1 MRSLF
6 LCVCVLLLLAFATA
20 PLMAQDTGAITGT
33 VKDTTG
39 ANIPGADV
47 KITGSAGGISRATTT
62 NGDGDYLAAGLPGG
76 TYDLSISA
84 KGFKTFEAKGVVLR
98 VGQKARLD
106 ASLAIGNVSTE
117 VVVQGENLAQVETQ
131 SSDLSGVV
139 TGKQVTQL
147 ELNGRNYTQLIQ
159 LTPGATNQSG
169 ADEPG
174 VGLATVAY
182 SVNGGRTEY
191 NNFEVD
197 GGSNLDDGSNTTLI
211 TYPSLDAI
219 AEFKVLTSNYGA
231 QYGRNGSGTVEV
243 ETKSGTKSFHGD
255 AYEFVRN
262 DDFNARNFF
271 LPSVPKYKK
280 NDYGYTIGGPVYIPG
295 HYNQDKSKTF
305 FFFSEEWRKDIVPG
319 INFNVPVPTIAERGC
334 TDASCSAIGNFGNF
348 NDLCPGADCPVDP
361 TTGNPFPG
369 NMVPIDPNAKPLL
382 AMFPLPNSGPNLF
395 VAAPSQ
401 PTNWREEL
409 FRIDHNINNNLHATF
424 RYIHDSWN
432 SINAAPLWTNGAS
445 YPTIQDQYSQPST
458 GLIARLTAVVNPT
471 LLNEFVFSYDTN
483 HIVFQNQGAWQRP
496 AGYNVGLFQNGFGG
510 GKLPGIALNGGS
522 FNGIAQDAG
531 YVPNGPVN
539 SNPVYTYRDN
549 LSKIWGKHN
558 VQFGAYFV
566 ASQKNELP
574 QFEPSVNGFFTFD
587 TSSSVTTGDAFADLL
602 TGRISSFAQA
612 SAQPKYY
619 LRHKMLEPYVQ
630 DDWRIT
636 PRLTLNLGMR
646 FSLYGTARDNKQQ
659 AFNFDPTAYNPA
671 TAPVI
676 DKDGSITGNVG
687 ALIPGVG
694 NPFDGIVQCGGKGG
708 TIGIPSSLLAIF
720 PAASTAAKS
729 DPGCMSGHLFNPAP
743 RIGFAWDPWGDGK
756 TAIRG
761 GYGIFWEYTNG
772 NEAVATSL
780 EGSPPLALTPT
791 ETNIV
796 GYASLA
802 AAAGAQPTFPL
813 TVVSIPQKAQ
823 FPYVQQ
829 WHFDVQHEFARNTVA
844 VISYVGSKG
853 THLGRRRD
861 LNQLFPTPLSQNPYK
876 PGEPFDGGATID
888 PTTGNTVPVH
898 DDCATGMTPSG
909 LVIPGAAAF
918 NASGLPTPGTPGL
931 NLYAACGN
939 NIDGFRPF
947 LGYGD
952 IRRQENAASSIYHA
966 MQASVR
972 KTVGALQLSLA
983 YTWSHS
989 IDDSSS
995 GGDGGFVNSYDFRI
1009 NRASSNFDQRHV
1021 VALSYVYDLPFFTH
1035 PGAFHTWLGGWTWS
1049 GITTVQTG
1057 APFTVTNGGAAVTPS
1072 DNAGV
1077 ANGTGFGS
1085 YPDLVGNPF
1094 AGVGSAGNPG
1104 FGPFFGN
1111 PAAFV
1116 APRGLTFGDAGRNIL
1131 RNPRQTNFDMALFK
1145 HFPVHESMSF
1155 EFRAEAF
1162 NVFNHTEFGY
1172 IGGGGGSA
1180 ANNSGLNAFS
1190 NSSGCY
1196 GGSNNSAGDFSCIS
1210 PNALSP
1216 GNLAFL
1222 QPNAAHNARI
1232 LQLALKFI
1240 F

>member
-1 MRSLF
+1 MKSLF
-6 LCVCVLLLLAFATA
+6 VCAFLILVIALAASPLL
-20 PLMAQDTGAITGT
+20 AQDTGSITGT
-33 VKDTTG
+33 VKDTSG
-39 ANIPGADV
+39 AIVPGADV
-47 KITGSAGGISRATTT
+47 KVTGSAGGILRSTTT

-76 TYDLSISA
+76 TYDVAITA
-84 KGFKTFEAKGVVLR
+84 KGFKTYSAKGVVLR

-106 ASLAIGNVSTE
+106 AQLALGSVSTE
-117 VVVQGENLAQVETQ
+117 VVVQGESVAQVETQ
-131 SSDLSGVV
+131 SSDLAGVV

-147 ELNGRNYTQLIQ
+147 ELNGRNFTQLIQ
-159 LTPGATNQSG
+159 LTPGTTNQSG
-169 ADEPG
+169 SDEPG

-211 TYPSLDAI
+211 AYPSLDAI

-305 FFFSEEWRKDIVPG
+305 FFFSEEWRKDVVPG
-319 INFNVPVPTIAERGC
+319 INFNVPVPSVAERGC
-334 TDASCSAIGNFGNF
+334 LDAACTNVGNFGNF
-348 NDLCPGADCPVDP
+348 TDLCPGSDCPVDP
-361 TTGNPFPG
+361 TTGNPFAG
-369 NMVPIDPNAKPLL
+369 NLVPIDPNAKPLL
-382 AMFPLPNSGPNLF
+382 AMFPLPNSGPRTF
-395 VAAPSQ
+395 VSAPSQ

-409 FRIDHNINNNLHATF
+409 VRIDHNINNNLHATF

-432 SINAAPLWTNGAS
+432 SVNAAPLWTNGAS
-445 YPTIQDQYSQPST
+445 YPTIQDAYSQPST

-471 LLNEFVFSYDTN
+471 LLNEFIFSYDTN

-510 GKLPGIALNGGS
+510 GKLPGIALNGGI

-539 SNPVYTYRDN
+539 SNPIYTYRDN

-574 QFEPSVNGFFTFD
+574 QFEPSVPGFFTFD
-587 TSSSVTTGDAFADLL
+587 ATNSAISTGDAFADLL
-602 TGRISSFAQA
+602 LGRISSFAQA

-619 LRHKMLEPYVQ
+619 LRHKILEPYVQ
-630 DDWRIT
+630 DDWHIT
-636 PRLTLNLGMR
+636 QRLTLNLGMR
-646 FSLYGTARDNKQQ
+646 FSLYGTARDDKRQ
-659 AFNFDPTAYNPA
+659 AFNFDPTVYNPA

-676 DKDGSITGNVG
+676 DKDGSITGSVG
-687 ALIPGVG
+687 ALVPGSG

-708 TIGIPSSLLAIF
+708 PFPIPNF
-720 PAASTAAKS
+720 PNASTAPKS

-791 ETNIV
+791 VTNLSS
-796 GYASLA
+796 YASLSGSA
-802 AAAGAQPTFPL
+802 VASQPTFPL
-813 TVVSIPQKAQ
+813 TLVSIPQKAQ

-829 WHFDVQHEFARNTVA
+829 WHFDVQHEFMKNTVA

-861 LNQLFPTPLSQNPYK
+861 LNQLRPTLLSADPYK
-876 PGEPFDGGATID
+876 PGEPFDGGTN
-888 PTTGNTVPVH
+888 PTTGNPVH
-898 DDCATGMTPSG
+898 DDCGTGVTPSG
-909 LVIPGAAAF
+909 VVVPGF
-918 NASGLPTPGTPGL
+918 NPGGLPTPGTPGL
-931 NLYAACGN
+931 NLFAACGN
-939 NIDGFRPF
+939 NVDGFRPF

-952 IRRQENAASSIYHA
+952 IRRQENAASSTYHA
-966 MQASVR
+966 LQTSVR
-972 KTVGALQLSLA
+972 RTIGALTFTMA

-995 GGDGGFVNSYDFRI
+995 GGDTGFVDSYNFRS

-1021 VALSYVYDLPFFTH
+1021 VSISYIYDLPFFKS
-1035 PGAFHTWLGGWTWS
+1035 PGVLHTALGGWTWS
-1049 GITTVQTG
+1049 GITNVQTG
-1057 APFTVTNGGAAVTPS
+1057 APFTVTNGGAGSTPS

-1085 YPDLVGNPF
+1085 YPDLIGDPFQGVGN
-1094 AGVGSAGNPG
+1094 AGNPG

-1111 PAAFV
+1111 PSAFV

-1131 RNPRQTNFDMALFK
+1131 RNPRQTNFDMALLK
-1145 HFPVHESMSF
+1145 VFPVHESMSF
-1155 EFRAEAF
+1155 QFRAEAF
-1162 NVFNHTEFGY
+1162 NVFNHTQFGY

-1196 GGSNNSAGDFSCIS
+1196 LGANNSAGDPACLSAN
-1210 PNALSP
+1210 PNNP
-1216 GNLAFL
+1216 GGNVAFL

-1232 LQLALKFI
+1232 LQLALKFL